1 MWYVTGGIYEDPA
14 RREGLRGEPEEY
26 GPFASYEDALQK
38 WNEAAKRQIDDFHH
52 RLVIVE
58 R

>member
-1 MWYVTGGIYEDPA
+1 MWYVTGGSYEDPA
-14 RREGLRGEPEEY
+14 QCKGLRGTPEEY
-26 GPFASYEDALQK
+26 GPFTSYEDALRK
-38 WNEAAKRQIDDFHH
+38 WSEAAKRQIDDFHH